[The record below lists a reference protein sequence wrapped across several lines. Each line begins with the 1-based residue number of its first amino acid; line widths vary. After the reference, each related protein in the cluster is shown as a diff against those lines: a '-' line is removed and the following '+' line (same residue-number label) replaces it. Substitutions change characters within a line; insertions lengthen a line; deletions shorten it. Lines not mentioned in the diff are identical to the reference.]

1 MYTLDYDLHQLERL
15 HDRIHSGE
23 PIRIIHLLTDHSDG
37 FSTHYQDRYIVI
49 IDCDPMLYTLLC
61 LL

>member
-1 MYTLDYDLHQLERL
+1 MYTLDYDLHQLEQL
-15 HDRIHSGE
+15 HDRIHRGE
-23 PIRIIHLLTDHSDG
+23 HIRIIHLLTDHSDG